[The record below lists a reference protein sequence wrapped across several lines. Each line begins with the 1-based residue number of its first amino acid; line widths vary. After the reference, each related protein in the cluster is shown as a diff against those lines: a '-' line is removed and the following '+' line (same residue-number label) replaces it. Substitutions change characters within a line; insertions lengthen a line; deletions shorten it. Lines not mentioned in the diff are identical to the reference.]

1 VAASGLTPSFDLL
14 GVVLGA
20 VARDTGSASVLS
32 PLWRQVVGETL
43 AAVSKPHRWLGTT
56 LVIQCASTS
65 WANELRSQAALLERL
80 QARLG
85 KKTVQALVFES

>member
-1 VAASGLTPSFDLL
+1 VASSGLTPSTDLL

-20 VARDTGSASVLS
+20 VARDTGSASVLC

-56 LVIQCASTS
+56 LVIHCASAS
-65 WANELRSQAALLERL
+65 WANELRGQGALLERL
-80 QARLG
+80 QSRLG